1 MANTKVEFELETSEF
16 GDEEIRII
24 SKCLSIEKSEINNIL
39 IKLTKTALMEYIKM
53 FKEKG
58 LPTRA
63 DEVMQERLFFLLS
76 YYYKDRLPLESE
88 ISAIFQLTQSQSATL
103 LRNTISRYRIKIQKY
118 ITNTLQAVI
127 RSATKNKDTEYKV
140 GDKYMTF
147 KEKFEMVI
155 KSRIILEE
163 LNRIISQQGPL
174 LVQLA
179 KKKGI
184 ASLYE
189 CPEDTYNL
197 LKTVVGI

>member
-1 MANTKVEFELETSEF
+1 MPRYQKDGHFCSF
-16 GDEEIRII
+16 
-24 SKCLSIEKSEINNIL
+24 SKYCENCTNGIH
-39 IKLTKTALMEYIKM
+39 KM

-103 LRNTISRYRIKIQKY
+103 LRNTISRYRIKIQGY

-127 RSATKNKDTEYKV
+127 RSAKKNTEN
-140 GDKYMTF
+140 DQ
-147 KEKFEMVI
+147 FEMVI
-155 KSRIILEE
+155 KSKIILEE
-163 LNRIISQQGPL
+163 LNSIISQQGPL
-174 LVQLA
+174 LVQIA

-184 ASLYE
+184 ASLYV

-197 LKTVVGI
+197 LKKAVGSL

>member
-1 MANTKVEFELETSEF
+1 MANTKVKFELETSEF

-127 RSATKNKDTEYKV
+127 RSATKNKDTE
-140 GDKYMTF
+140 
-147 KEKFEMVI
+147 KFEMVI

>member
-127 RSATKNKDTEYKV
+127 RSATKNKDTE
-140 GDKYMTF
+140 
-147 KEKFEMVI
+147 KFEMVI

>member
-1 MANTKVEFELETSEF
+1 MKVKFELENSEF
-16 GDEEIRII
+16 GEEEIRII
-24 SKCLSIEKSEINNIL
+24 SECLATQNTEINNVLANIA
-39 IKLTKTALMEYIKM
+39 KTAFMEYIKM

-63 DEVMQERLFFLLS
+63 EEVMQERLFFLLS
-76 YYYKDRLPLESE
+76 YYYKDRLPMESE

-118 ITNTLQAVI
+118 ITNTLKTVI
-127 RSATKNKDTEYKV
+127 CSAMKNQDTQ
-140 GDKYMTF
+140 
-147 KEKFEMVI
+147 KFEMVI
-155 KSRIILEE
+155 KSKIILEE
-163 LNRIISQQGPL
+163 LNRIVSQQGPQ
-174 LVQLA
+174 LVQIA

-197 LKTVVGI
+197 LKEKVGLNE

>member
-1 MANTKVEFELETSEF
+1 MANTKVE
-16 GDEEIRII
+16 
-24 SKCLSIEKSEINNIL
+24 SEINNIL

-118 ITNTLQAVI
+118 ITNTLHAVI
-127 RSATKNKDTEYKV
+127 RSATKNKDT
-140 GDKYMTF
+140 
-147 KEKFEMVI
+147 EKFEMVI

>member
-1 MANTKVEFELETSEF
+1 
-16 GDEEIRII
+16 
-24 SKCLSIEKSEINNIL
+24 
-39 IKLTKTALMEYIKM
+39 
-53 FKEKG
+53 
-58 LPTRA
+58 
-63 DEVMQERLFFLLS
+63 
-76 YYYKDRLPLESE
+76 
-88 ISAIFQLTQSQSATL
+88 
-103 LRNTISRYRIKIQKY
+103 
-118 ITNTLQAVI
+118 
-127 RSATKNKDTEYKV
+127 
-140 GDKYMTF
+140 
-147 KEKFEMVI
+147 MVI

>member
-1 MANTKVEFELETSEF
+1 MEKTKVEFELEPSEF
-16 GDEEIRII
+16 SSEDIRII
-24 SKCLSIEKSEINNIL
+24 SECLGTKSTD
-39 IKLTKTALMEYIKM
+39 LTLVLKKIGKTSLLEYIKM

-76 YYYKDRLPLESE
+76 YYYKDRLPLECE

-103 LRNTISRYRIKIQKY
+103 LRNTISRYRIKIQGY
-118 ITNTLQAVI
+118 ITNTLQAII
-127 RSATKNKDTEYKV
+127 RSAKKNKETEHY
-140 GDKYMTF
+140 
-147 KEKFEMVI
+147 EMVI
-155 KSRIILEE
+155 KSKIILEE

-174 LVQLA
+174 LVQIA

-184 ASLYE
+184 ASLYD

-197 LKTVVGI
+197 LKKAVGL

>member
-1 MANTKVEFELETSEF
+1 MAKTKVEFELESSEF
-16 GDEEIRII
+16 SSEEIRII
-24 SKCLSIEKSEINNIL
+24 SECLGTKKTDITSVLVNIA
-39 IKLTKTALMEYIKM
+39 KTSLMEYIKM

-103 LRNTISRYRIKIQKY
+103 LRNTISRYRIKIQGY

-127 RSATKNKDTEYKV
+127 RSAKKNEETDNY
-140 GDKYMTF
+140 
-147 KEKFEMVI
+147 EMVI
-155 KSRIILEE
+155 KSKIILEE

-174 LVQLA
+174 LVQIA

-184 ASLYE
+184 ASLYN

-197 LKTVVGI
+197 LKKAVGL

>member
-1 MANTKVEFELETSEF
+1 MAKMKIEFELEPSEF
-16 GDEEIRII
+16 GSEEIRII
-24 SKCLSIEKSEINNIL
+24 SECLGTKKSDIEGVL
-39 IKLTKTALMEYIKM
+39 ADVTKTALMEYIKM

-63 DEVMQERLFFLLS
+63 DEVMQERLYFLLV
-76 YYYKDRLPLESE
+76 YYYKDRLPFESE

-103 LRNTISRYRIKIQKY
+103 LRNTISRYRIKIQGY

-127 RSATKNKDTEYKV
+127 RSAQKNAETNQ
-140 GDKYMTF
+140 
-147 KEKFEMVI
+147 FEIVI

-174 LVQLA
+174 LVQIT

-184 ASLYE
+184 ASLYI
-189 CPEDTYNL
+189 CPEDTYDL
-197 LKTVVGI
+197 LKEAVGL